1 MTLLACIFP
10 SPLSSFQFWS
20 FTSKPRSKALS
31 SCMVFCELCK
41 VICEFLG
48 LVFAKGETWWPMFL
62 SLLNSMVTLQA
73 KCLGFHFVNMFYPLF
88 TIQLSWFFFAWF
100 FQNCKRM
107 LTWFDFWFL
116 KMPISWVEFSQK
128 CLDFL
133 VKFDFQLFV
142 QPSPKKL
149 SNTCIHKNIDHLNHY
164 NLTQVNEKKIGL
176 ISWKTL
182 YATTE

>member
-1 MTLLACIFP
+1 
-10 SPLSSFQFWS
+10 
-20 FTSKPRSKALS
+20 
-31 SCMVFCELCK
+31 
-41 VICEFLG
+41 
-48 LVFAKGETWWPMFL
+48 
-62 SLLNSMVTLQA
+62 
-73 KCLGFHFVNMFYPLF
+73 
-88 TIQLSWFFFAWF
+88 
-100 FQNCKRM
+100 
-107 LTWFDFWFL
+107 
-116 KMPISWVEFSQK
+116 
-128 CLDFL
+128 LDFL